1 MDTTFRF
8 SSAQEVTEEFIEKLR
23 SFYKG
28 VPISITVQ
36 EDFQIP
42 EWQKEEVLKRQQY
55 AENHP
60 ETLVDFDNMMVAL
73 EQEVLNER

>member
-8 SSAQEVTEEFIEKLR
+8 TSAEEITEEFIEKLQTL
-23 SFYKG
+23 YEG

-42 EWQKEEVLKRQQY
+42 EWQKEKVLKRQKHV
-55 AENHP
+55 ENHP
-60 ETLVDFDNMMVAL
+60 ESLVDFDEMMSKL
-73 EQEVLNER
+73 QQELQK

>member
-8 SSAQEVTEEFIEKLR
+8 SSAQEITEEFIEKLR

-42 EWQKEEVLKRQQY
+42 EWQKEEVLRRQGHI
-55 AENHP
+55 ENHP
-60 ETLVDFDNMMVAL
+60 QSLVDFDEMMLAL
-73 EQEVLNER
+73 EQEVQNER